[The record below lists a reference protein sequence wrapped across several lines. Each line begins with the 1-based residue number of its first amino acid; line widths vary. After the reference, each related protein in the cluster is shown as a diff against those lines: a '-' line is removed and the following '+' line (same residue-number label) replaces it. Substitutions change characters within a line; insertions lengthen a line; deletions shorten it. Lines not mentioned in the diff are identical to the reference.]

1 MIFWYLGIGKI
12 GVNVFF
18 YFYLSNFFYD
28 IFFDVMKGLFGILGL
43 LGKIF
48 NVGNFIIFDV
58 DIYKIVLRCDYE
70 FYNEL

>member
-1 MIFWYLGIGKI
+1 MIFWFLGIGEI

-48 NVGNFIIFDV
+48 NVGNFMIFDV

>member
-1 MIFWYLGIGKI
+1 MIFWFLGIGKI

-18 YFYLSNFFYD
+18 YFYFSNFFYD

>member
-1 MIFWYLGIGKI
+1 
-12 GVNVFF
+12 
-18 YFYLSNFFYD
+18 
-28 IFFDVMKGLFGILGL
+28 MKGLFGILGL

-70 FYNEL
+70 FYNVL

>member
-1 MIFWYLGIGKI
+1 MIFWFLGIGKI
-12 GVNVFF
+12 RVNVFF
-18 YFYLSNFFYD
+18 YFYFSNFFYD

-58 DIYKIVLRCDYE
+58 DFYKIVLRCDYE